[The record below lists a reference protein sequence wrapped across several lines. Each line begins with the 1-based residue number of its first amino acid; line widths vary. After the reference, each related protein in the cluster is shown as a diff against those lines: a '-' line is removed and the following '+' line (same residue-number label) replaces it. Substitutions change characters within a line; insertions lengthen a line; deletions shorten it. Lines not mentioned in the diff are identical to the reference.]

1 MGFHSV
7 SIGVSCFQAR
17 QVLHLSVQRGHEAEA
32 ASPALVVLPYQGAKQ
47 QSRDPYSSRLPGP
60 HSTGGPSQLL
70 INPIIPDVCGQLPWS
85 WVSEP
90 CRGKVWCTSSSNH
103 FSCFPHL
110 PRTTLT
116 LSVPHKYGS
125 DFCSIQTCLLHCCLM
140 SLYLVGQDLP
150 RSDLL
155 AISYSEQAEQSKSL
169 EVSGTLR
176 GCQSRFF
183 YTMLCNTM
191 AKLSLDEPAPEAERE
206 RLFHPEPQLAS
217 LCCAEICV
225 LCEASTGLSSQRHGV
240 YPNIPMC

>member
-1 MGFHSV
+1 M
-7 SIGVSCFQAR
+7 R
-17 QVLHLSVQRGHEAEA
+17 L
-32 ASPALVVLPYQGAKQ
+32 KQ
-47 QSRDPYSSRLPGP
+47 PL
-60 HSTGGPSQLL
+60 QLL
-70 INPIIPDVCGQLPWS
+70 WSCLIREQSNSQEIHTAADYLGPTLPVAHPSFSSIIPDVCGQLPWS
-85 WVSEP
+85 WV
-90 CRGKVWCTSSSNH
+90 H

-110 PRTTLT
+110 HRTTLT

-169 EVSGTLR
+169 EVSGTVR

-191 AKLSLDEPAPEAERE
+191 AKLCLDEPAPEAERE
-206 RLFHPEPQLAS
+206 RLFHPEP
-217 LCCAEICV
+217 
-225 LCEASTGLSSQRHGV
+225 
-240 YPNIPMC
+240 